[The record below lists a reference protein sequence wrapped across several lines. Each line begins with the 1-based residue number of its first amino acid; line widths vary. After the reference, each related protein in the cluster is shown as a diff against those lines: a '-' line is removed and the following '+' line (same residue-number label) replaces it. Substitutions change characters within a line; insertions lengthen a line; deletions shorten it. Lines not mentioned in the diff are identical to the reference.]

1 MLQDSG
7 IPKQSFI
14 SLFKL
19 QVIIWTMIGV
29 NILFVIARTFARYV
43 KLRKLQLEDIMMF
56 LALAF
61 FLSMAGVYLLVL
73 PPLYRVIDVSAGTKP
88 LYPMFFKDAYLII
101 KGFFATTMLFWATLW
116 AVKVSLLLLFRRL
129 MVGLTHYMR
138 LWWMLLIFTLITFGG
153 CVVSEVLSCEHW
165 FQIDIK
171 GSCNSDRDEYA
182 QKICLFYALAA
193 DLITDILSMPRAR
206 FYKVRP
212 LTTLSQ

>member
-1 MLQDSG
+1 MLQETG

-19 QVIIWTMIGV
+19 QVCSVLRSQTPTGTYSCLRQVIIWTMIGV
-29 NILFVIARTFARYV
+29 NIAFVVARTFARYV

-61 FLSMAGVYLLVL
+61 FLAMAGVYLLVL
-73 PPLYRVIDVSAGTKP
+73 PPLYRVIDVSAGKKP
-88 LYPMFFKDAYLII
+88 LYYAFFKDSYLII

-138 LWWMLLIFTLITFGG
+138 LWWALLVFTLITFVG

-165 FQIDIK
+165 FRI
-171 GSCNSDRDEYA
+171 GSYMYS
-182 QKICLFYALAA
+182 LH
-193 DLITDILSMPRAR
+193 
-206 FYKVRP
+206 RP
-212 LTTLSQ
+212 GKPN